1 MNHICQTAVAAAVL
15 AGLTLTMAASAQ
27 TKEKSLPDTV
37 IEVRV
42 EGNKVLSESA
52 VLADVKTRPGQ
63 PYSERVVRDDEQRLL
78 KTRRYNNV
86 IATKTQTDKGVIV
99 TFTVAERP
107 LVEVV
112 IFEGNKAFKDATL
125 SAMLTFGGGDPID
138 RFRIESGSRAIQSK
152 YRADGY
158 HFVEIKL
165 NEPALR
171 DAGKVVYEIVEGPKV
186 SIRKIRFEG
195 NSAFGSRKLKGLI
208 SSKAKLWPFL
218 PGTLDTE
225 TADQDVA
232 GLRNFYRSE
241 GFLDA
246 QVDCRR
252 EFSADKK
259 KVVLVF
265 VVDEGPHYCI
275 RKTIFH
281 GNKVFADDEIRRGL
295 KLLAGAYYNGLS
307 VSRDLAGIRNSYGEI
322 GYIETNVAV
331 KTQYTDKPGLVDLVY
346 TIDEG
351 SQFRVGQID
360 VRGNDVTKMNVIR
373 RHLRLDPGQLY
384 NAVAADESRKRL
396 METGLFEKVTVT
408 AYGDAPGVRNAV
420 AGVTEAKTARFLIG
434 AGISS
439 NAGLLGNISFT
450 ERNFDLF
457 GRPDRNGKRSFKGGG
472 QTLSISAEPGT
483 EFMRFHIDWREP
495 YLFDKPYS
503 LGTRAFVFTSGR
515 ECYDETRYGGVV
527 SFGHRFKNRWYGEV
541 SSRIEG
547 VRVDELDDNA
557 PRDVRDV
564 EGTTFLTSAKGTLVR
579 DRTDSRWLPSK
590 GDRFRVSYEQV
601 MGDFTFGKA
610 DADYRIYH
618 TVYTD
623 ALERKHIL
631 AVRASAGAIF
641 GDAPVFERLYGG
653 GLGSV
658 RGFDFRGISPRQGP
672 DDDPVG
678 GDFKVFLGGEYSFP
692 IIARSLRGVVF
703 LDSGTVE
710 KDIEIKDYR
719 VSAGV
724 GLRLQLSFFGP
735 VPMSLDFGFPI
746 NKTDEDD
753 TQLISFSIGWVF

>member
-1 MNHICQTAVAAAVL
+1 MKHVYLSTIVMTVV
-15 AGLTLTMAASAQ
+15 GLVCPVSGFAQ
-27 TKEKSLPDTV
+27 AKDSSLPNTI

-42 EGNKVLSESA
+42 EGNRVLSESA

-63 PYSERVVRDDEQRLL
+63 PYSERIVRDDEQRLL
-78 KTRRYNNV
+78 RTQRYDNV
-86 IATKTQTDKGVIV
+86 VATKTQTDKGVIV

-107 LVEVV
+107 LIEAV
-112 IFEGNKAFKDATL
+112 IFEGNKVFRDSTL
-125 SAMLTFGGGDPID
+125 AAVLTFGSGAPID
-138 RFRIESGSRAIQSK
+138 RFSIESGLRAILSK
-152 YRADGY
+152 YRAGGY
-158 HFVEIKL
+158 HFAEVKL
-165 NEPALR
+165 NQAALR

-186 SIRKIRFEG
+186 SIRKIRFRG
-195 NSAFGSRKLKGLI
+195 NSAFGSGKLKGVI
-208 SSKAKLWPFL
+208 SSKAKLWPVH

-225 TADQDVA
+225 TADRDVA
-232 GLRNFYRSE
+232 ELINFYRSE

-265 VVDEGPHYCI
+265 VIDEGPHYCI
-275 RKTIFH
+275 RKTVFS
-281 GNKVFADDEIRRGL
+281 GNKVFDSDELRRGL

-307 VSRDLAGIRNSYGEI
+307 LNRDLAGIRNSYGQI
-322 GYIETNVAV
+322 GYIEANVSV

-360 VRGNDVTKMNVIR
+360 IRGNDVTKMNVIR
-373 RHLRLDPGQLY
+373 RQLRLEPGQLY
-384 NAVAADESRKRL
+384 NAVAAEESRNRL
-396 METGLFEKVTVT
+396 METGLFENVTVT
-408 AYGDAPGVRNAV
+408 PYGDAPGVRNAV
-420 AGVTEAKTARFLIG
+420 AEVTETKTGRFLIG
-434 AGISS
+434 AGVSS

-457 GRPDRNGKRSFKGGG
+457 ARPDRSGKRSFRGGG

-515 ECYDETRYGGVV
+515 ESYDETRYGGVV
-527 SFGHRFKNRWYGEV
+527 SVGRRFENRWYGEV
-541 SSRIEG
+541 AGRVEG
-547 VRVDELDDNA
+547 VRVSDLDDDA
-557 PRDVRDV
+557 PGDVRDV
-564 EGTTFLTSAKGTLVR
+564 EGTTALAGVKGTLVR
-579 DRTDSRWLPSK
+579 DRTDSRWLPSA

-601 MGDFTFGKA
+601 MGDFTFGRA
-610 DADYRIYH
+610 DADYRIYY

-623 ALERKHIL
+623 AIDRKHII
-631 AVRASAGAIF
+631 AARAAAGAIF
-641 GDAPVFERLYGG
+641 ADAPVFERYYGG

-678 GDFKVFLGGEYSFP
+678 GDFKMFLGSEYSFP
-692 IIARSLRGVVF
+692 IIARNLRGVVF
-703 LDSGTVE
+703 IDSGTVE
-710 KDIEIKDYR
+710 KNIEIGDYR

-724 GLRLQLSFFGP
+724 GLRLHLPFFGP

-753 TQLISFSIGWVF
+753 TQLVSFSIGWVF